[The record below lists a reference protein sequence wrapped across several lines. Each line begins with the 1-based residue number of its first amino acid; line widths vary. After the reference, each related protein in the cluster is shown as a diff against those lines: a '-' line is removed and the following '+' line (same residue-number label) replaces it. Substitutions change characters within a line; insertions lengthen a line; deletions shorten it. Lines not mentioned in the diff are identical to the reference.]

1 MSKPLFRLIQSP
13 NIGKASARSIPGFDF
28 GRFIHKAHHLGYV
41 LGGGGHAMAAGF
53 SLTKEQLPLFTSFLN
68 TELTKL
74 KDAVDF
80 RPTSLCDGY
89 LDLRSLTPA
98 LLEEIEGLAPF
109 GMGNPSPKFI
119 FSDVMVESYTVIQDQ
134 HIRCRFSQGDGV
146 VVEGIGFRLKDTPFG
161 NALMEGKKR
170 PLHLLASPK
179 VDTWGGKTKI
189 TLMVEDAVVSSLQ
202 LQKAV

>member
-1 MSKPLFRLIQSP
+1 MR
-13 NIGKASARSIPGFDF
+13 
-28 GRFIHKAHHLGYV
+28 
-41 LGGGGHAMAAGF
+41 
-53 SLTKEQLPLFTSFLN
+53 
-68 TELTKL
+68 L
-74 KDAVDF
+74 KDEVDF

-109 GMGNPSPKFI
+109 GMGNPNPKFI
-119 FSDVMVESYTVIQDQ
+119 FADVMVESYTLIQDK
-134 HIRCRFSQGDGV
+134 HIRCRFSQGDGIT
-146 VVEGIGFRLKDTPFG
+146 VEGIGFNLKDTPFG

-189 TLMVEDAVVSSLQ
+189 TLMVEDAVVASWQ